1 MSLFRRKLCNM
12 KMHNLE
18 LWSQPRPAISL
29 GCHKPQRL
37 MLGWEM
43 LPPRTDSNQENK
55 RAAFVSSVKPE
66 SLWAGVIQWQS
77 VCSRACEA
85 NNFWALFLHLYC
97 IPFYGH
103 VTLFSVNNY
112 TNTFISLFPVQSH
125 QNHLVKAHFYLDQRA
140 GCHWCSLSHSTRSV
154 TKFHRQFFH
163 LKITHSLFLCTGQDT
178 NSQLNEWVNSVFYCR
193 SDFPLTR
200 ADAGPCSNQWVSR
213 LRKTTGHH
221 SLTVRQKSANAPL
234 WCEPTAHG
242 NS

>member
-1 MSLFRRKLCNM
+1 
-12 KMHNLE
+12 MHNLE
-18 LWSQPRPAISL
+18 LWSQPHPAISL
-29 GCHKPQRL
+29 CCHKPQRL

-43 LPPRTDSNQENK
+43 LPLRTDSIQENK
-55 RAAFVSSVKPE
+55 RAAFFSSVKPE
-66 SLWAGVIQWQS
+66 SRWAGVIQWQS
-77 VCSRACEA
+77 VCSWACEA
-85 NNFWALFLHLYC
+85 NNFWAHRSFSSSILYSLLWACYTFLCQQLHQ
-97 IPFYGH
+97 H
-103 VTLFSVNNY
+103 
-112 TNTFISLFPVQSH
+112 FISLFPVQSH

-140 GCHWCSLSHSTRSV
+140 GCHWCSLSHSTRRV

-163 LKITHSLFLCTGQDT
+163 LIITHSLFLCTGQDT

-200 ADAGPCSNQWVSR
+200 ADAEPCSNQWVSG